1 MTQNFETL
9 KTFRQNFRQTML
21 PDECCARFSVFLSR
35 SPAVT
40 KGKRQAKARNWYL
53 QKMDL
58 DSAFKKAHAKK
69 PLKVV
74 SVASWKCG
82 LYDHTLKRGND

>member
-35 SPAVT
+35 SPTVT

-58 DSAFKKAHAKK
+58 DSAFKKALLATR
-69 PLKVV
+69 LEDDTVN
-74 SVASWKCG
+74 G
-82 LYDHTLKRGND
+82 LNL